1 MSRVSCHQEV
11 VGDFYEC
18 CFCAVTGVETGLE
31 LFMEVIVGEVGLNL

>member
-18 CFCAVTGVETGLE
+18 CFCAVAGAETGLE
-31 LFMEVIVGEVGLNL
+31 QFIEFIVREVGLNL